1 MSFVGTLEAPPTT
14 LALSFV
20 PLSFLLDHEP
30 AKEAKIGDKT
40 KVVVVTARRQ
50 VGTSGAG
57 SLVLIVAAL
66 LLLLLLLLSAT
77 WCFFSYGSMDLTGV
91 TGVLLQPPGHI
102 ASLLPR
108 LGRPS
113 KAPPTLS
120 LLQAR
125 RGQHAIFVAGWLAHA
140 IVTMIRMR

>member
-20 PLSFLLDHEP
+20 PLSLLLDHEP
-30 AKEAKIGDKT
+30 ANEAKIDDKT

-66 LLLLLLLLSAT
+66 LLLLLLLSAT
-77 WCFFSYGSMDLTGV
+77 WCFFSYGSRDLTGV
-91 TGVLLQPPGHI
+91 TGVLHPPGPI

-113 KAPPTLS
+113 TTPPTLS
-120 LLQAR
+120 LLHAR
-125 RGQHAIFVAGWLAHA
+125 RGQHAIFVAGLLAHA